1 MKENFGYEANDNFV
15 PRGPLVPI
23 SMFDTTSPAVLSSE
37 KSVHT
42 KVADSSFLNLNYA
55 IKNLRHNQNIKN
67 KHGIAYTT
75 LFGKDAKYRASGGS
89 QILEI
94 IKAVKEWNDQLEP
107 KYDAAIWVDPK
118 HKRYA
123 GQGRHVVA
131 NRPLMTN
138 LPSAA
143 FFSKSEDAINMQEH
157 LNKMNRKR
165 DIRHVPRSI
174 DVLKARKNPAPGSIY
189 QRQTNVPGPKY
200 EVDKIRYNKYIQ
212 RNAPKAVISGW
223 PEYNKEMKWKKENEM
238 AKENKFNIDDDDE
251 TDATSTDSSDTKS
264 SLNNEDEDAGLHD
277 DYDYD
282 DDLIDE
288 FYFDDEQ
295 DMQGH
300 PIYNSVGKQVI
311 SKPLSGKGRTS
322 PRAVFGTASRFGN
335 SNNNKASQR
344 RKVNA
349 IVVKKKFKNE
359 KFFMQCYD
367 ESPGP
372 QYLPVPS
379 LWGLKNNVGAKSKP
393 ERHVNGVTFDKSP
406 RFNI

>member
-1 MKENFGYEANDNFV
+1 M
-15 PRGPLVPI
+15 L
-23 SMFDTTSPAVLSSE
+23 
-37 KSVHT
+37 
-42 KVADSSFLNLNYA
+42 
-55 IKNLRHNQNIKN
+55 
-67 KHGIAYTT
+67 
-75 LFGKDAKYRASGGS
+75 
-89 QILEI
+89 
-94 IKAVKEWNDQLEP
+94 
-107 KYDAAIWVDPK
+107 
-118 HKRYA
+118 
-123 GQGRHVVA
+123 
-131 NRPLMTN
+131 
-138 LPSAA
+138 
-143 FFSKSEDAINMQEH
+143 
-157 LNKMNRKR
+157 
-165 DIRHVPRSI
+165 
-174 DVLKARKNPAPGSIY
+174 
-189 QRQTNVPGPKY
+189 
-200 EVDKIRYNKYIQ
+200 
-212 RNAPKAVISGW
+212 
-223 PEYNKEMKWKKENEM
+223 
-238 AKENKFNIDDDDE
+238 AKENKFNNDDDDE